1 MTQDSSIR
9 IGRRMFLQS
18 VLILFALMMVAGVLT
33 RAIPAGS
40 YERVLLD
47 GRESID
53 PGSFRL
59 VERPDYPIWRWL
71 TAPVEILAAPG
82 NLTLIV
88 ILIFLIFIGGSFSI
102 MEKSGLIHTL
112 LARIVKR
119 YARRK
124 YLLLLVVTG
133 FFMLM
138 GAFFGIVEESII
150 LVPVCVALAY
160 SVGWDAFVGLGMSVL
175 ATNLGFTAAITNP
188 FTVGVGQKLAGLPMF
203 SGTLLR
209 VVLWLVVYAVFATFL
224 VTYARRIERRPEA
237 SPIYGEDGADRS
249 RYGDFHAAAG
259 ENPRMGAALT
269 FFGACLVVIL
279 AVLFAS
285 PFVQAI
291 SDYAFPIVGVLFLV
305 AGIGAGLIAGMG
317 HRTWSALWQ
326 GILGIAPAIPLILL
340 ATSVKHIVLMG
351 GVLDTILHAAATPL
365 ESASPFVMVLLI
377 YGLTMVIELFVPSG
391 SAKGFLMLPILLPLA
406 GMLDVTSQQTV
417 LAYCLGD
424 GPANLIYPTNAML
437 LISLG
442 LTTVRYSKWLRWS
455 WPLWLALLAVS
466 IAFLGIAVAIGYGPF

>member
-1 MTQDSSIR
+1 MNQDSSIK
-9 IGRRMFLQS
+9 IGRRMFIQS
-18 VLILFALMMVAGVLT
+18 VLILFLLMMVAGVLT
-33 RAIPAGS
+33 RVIPAGA
-40 YERVLLD
+40 YERITLD
-47 GRESID
+47 GRESIA
-53 PGSFRL
+53 PASFRL
-59 VERPDYPIWRWL
+59 VDRPDYPVWRWF

-124 YLLLLVVTG
+124 YLLLLVVTA

-175 ATNLGFTAAITNP
+175 ATNLGFSAAITNP
-188 FTVGVGQKLAGLPMF
+188 FTVGVGQKLAGLPIF

-209 VVLWLVVYAVFATFL
+209 VALWLVVYVAFAFFL
-224 VTYARRIERRPEA
+224 AGYARRIERNPQA
-237 SPIYGEDGADRS
+237 SPIFGEDDADRK
-249 RYGDFHAAAG
+249 RYGNFQAAAE
-259 ENPRMGAALT
+259 ENPKLGAALT
-269 FFGACLVVIL
+269 FFGACLVIIL

-285 PFVQAI
+285 PFVEAI

-317 HRTWSALWQ
+317 KRVWSALWQ

-340 ATSVKHIVLMG
+340 ATSVKHIVLQG
-351 GVLDTILHAAATPL
+351 GVLDTILHFAATPL
-365 ESASPFVMVLLI
+365 SGASPFVMVLLI
-377 YGLTMVIELFVPSG
+377 YGLTMVIEVFVPSG

-406 GMLDVTSQQTV
+406 GMLGVTSQQTV

-442 LTTVRYSKWLRWS
+442 LTTVRYSKWLKWS
-455 WPLWLALLAVS
+455 WPLWLALLVIS
-466 IAFLGIAVAIGYGPF
+466 VAFLGIAVATGYGPF